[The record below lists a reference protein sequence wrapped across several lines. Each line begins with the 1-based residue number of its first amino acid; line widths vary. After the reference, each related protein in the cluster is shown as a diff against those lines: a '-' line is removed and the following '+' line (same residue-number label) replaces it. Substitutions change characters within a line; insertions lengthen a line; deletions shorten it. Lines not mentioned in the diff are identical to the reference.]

1 MKVNLIKQY
10 WPHLIVDDFLD
21 ESDFNQVID
30 YAKEHQNN
38 IEIEKRTC
46 VKYNWFFDHTGKY
59 IKLRIVDETS
69 RYPDWVPDDSPKW
82 SIEFGESMAKKYYG
96 HILNFRTQL
105 GYKDISPYNPMF
117 TMTLSYFHK
126 DFDYRRSHTDGFW
139 KLFSSTL
146 YVSPERNL
154 GTTMTSDRYSDDA
167 ITVPWKQNRLHCFV
181 RDLENTWH
189 NFKAD
194 GESDRVTINFCL
206 RPNEFWSWGESNP
219 HGIKSIPGD
228 GSVDKYFEKIDE

>member
-1 MKVNLIKQY
+1 MKVSKHTKH

-21 ESDFNQVID
+21 ERDLTQVLAF
-30 YAKEHQNN
+30 AKEHQ
-38 IEIEKRTC
+38 EKIKIRRFTC
-46 VKYNWFFDHTGKY
+46 AKYNWFFDHTGKF

-69 RYPDWVPDDSPKW
+69 RYPIWLQNDSPKW
-82 SIEFGESMAKKYYG
+82 PIEFGEFMAKRYYKD
-96 HILNFRTQL
+96 ILNFRTQL
-105 GYKDISPYNPMF
+105 GYKDIAQYEPMF
-117 TMTLSYFHK
+117 TMTLSYFDK
-126 DFDYRRSHTDGFW
+126 EFDYRRSHTDGFW

-146 YVSPERNL
+146 YVSEKNL

-194 GESDRVTINFCL
+194 GESERVTINFCL
-206 RPNEFWSWGESNP
+206 RPNEFWEWGESNP
-219 HGIKSIPGD
+219 HGIKSIPGN
-228 GSVDKYFEKIDE
+228 GSVDKYFEKQND